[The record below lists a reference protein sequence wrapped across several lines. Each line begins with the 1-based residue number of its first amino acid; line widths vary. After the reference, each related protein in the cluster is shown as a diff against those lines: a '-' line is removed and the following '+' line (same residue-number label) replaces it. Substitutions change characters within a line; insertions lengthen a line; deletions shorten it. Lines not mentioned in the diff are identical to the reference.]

1 MKDHEALVN
10 LLRES
15 ITNTDDGAGSDL
27 DYANPLG
34 DGDTWIELEGNLD
47 IHHLASDILIA
58 LANAKPEPPLVLQRG
73 VYRNTLGAELVV
85 TDPAAGNIGPRVIG
99 ELWWAEHRDELFGT
113 TQYLVTAEG
122 LRSAGYESAG

>member
-27 DYANPLG
+27 ECADPYGKSEIAVRG
-34 DGDTWIELEGNLD
+34 SLD
-47 IHHLASDILIA
+47 IQHLASDIIHGNWRLEA
-58 LANAKPEPPLVLQRG
+58 PPLVLQRG